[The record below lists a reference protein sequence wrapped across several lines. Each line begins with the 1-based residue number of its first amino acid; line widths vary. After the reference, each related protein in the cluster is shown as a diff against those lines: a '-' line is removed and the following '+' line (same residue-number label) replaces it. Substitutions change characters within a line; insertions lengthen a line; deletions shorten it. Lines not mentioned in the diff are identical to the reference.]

1 MLYLTEAVIT
11 QPLLHEIDAD
21 VRSGVNRARG
31 PGAAA
36 RPTRRVSWTCAQVT
50 AGVVSAPLVI
60 RTRYGYIGAVV
71 ASPSIACTGGAMS
84 YARQMLDT
92 YPRTLNADAGMLAAA
107 IDALSDCAQACNAD
121 NAADLGE
128 PDVTEMVR
136 CIRLCLDC
144 VDVCTATAWVI
155 SRQAEYDASL
165 TRPLL
170 EACVAICKSCGDE
183 CERHAHMPH
192 CRVCAQACR
201 RCEQA
206 CRELLDALR

>member
-1 MLYLTEAVIT
+1 
-11 QPLLHEIDAD
+11 
-21 VRSGVNRARG
+21 
-31 PGAAA
+31 
-36 RPTRRVSWTCAQVT
+36 
-50 AGVVSAPLVI
+50 
-60 RTRYGYIGAVV
+60 
-71 ASPSIACTGGAMS
+71 MS

-92 YPRTLNADAGMLAAA
+92 YQSTFNVDADLLAAA
-107 IDALSDCAQACNAD
+107 IDALSDCVQACNAD

-144 VDVCTATAWVI
+144 VDVCTAATGVL
-155 SRQAEYDASL
+155 SRQAQYDASL

-170 EACVAICKSCGDE
+170 ESCVAICKSCGDE

-206 CRELLDALR
+206 CRDLLAALT